1 MMAPEVPDLPACD
14 NDDDSYVSLTS
25 HTNQTHNPVT
35 IEWGAEDPA
44 VRKPIIATNRNNSAR
59 NAIGGHSGSYI
70 VYRALA
76 VASGALDTSYKPDY
90 HNTTPVFNV
99 GPYPQWKDVKKI
111 ATIDPFGHLVSE
123 VFEEY
128 LKKGFDIRPTI
139 AITKAHVDLLEL
151 KEVSQIRCLHPCHA
165 CLPR

>member
-1 MMAPEVPDLPACD
+1 MTL
-14 NDDDSYVSLTS
+14 SLTG
-25 HTNQTHNPVT
+25 HPVLT
-35 IEWGAEDPA
+35 S
-44 VRKPIIATNRNNSAR
+44 VSFV
-59 NAIGGHSGSYI
+59 SCCSYI

-99 GPYPQWKDVKKI
+99 GPYPQWTDVTKI

-128 LKKGFDIRPTI
+128 LKKGGYKFMLSCVVLTHSATCVKGTGHTI
-139 AITKAHVDLLEL
+139 SLL
-151 KEVSQIRCLHPCHA
+151 CN
-165 CLPR
+165 